1 MIQIVVHSIQKGA
14 SEYEKE
20 LATYAKMAARYAKIS
35 ESIVFSDR
43 IAKAQSQSRQS
54 ALKSYD
60 EAYLPR
66 LNKGFNVALDEC
78 GRALDTQEFAAL
90 LDAKASIS
98 FFIGG
103 AFGLSQ
109 EFKDSCD
116 LTISLSALTMAHK
129 IAKLV
134 LFEQIY
140 RALAINAGHPYHK

>member
-1 MIQIVVHSIQKGA
+1 MQIVVHSIQKGA
-14 SEYEKE
+14 SEYENE
-20 LATYAKMAARYAKIS
+20 LASYAKMSARYAKIS
-35 ESIVFSDR
+35 ECVIFNDR

-60 EAYLPR
+60 EVYLPK
-66 LNKGFNVALDEC
+66 LSKGFNIALDER
-78 GRALDTQEFAAL
+78 GKMLSSEEFAAL
-90 LDAKASIS
+90 LDAKQSIG

-103 AFGLSQ
+103 AYGLSDG
-109 EFKDSCD
+109 FKNSCD
-116 LTISLSALTMAHK
+116 VTLSLSALTMAHK